1 MSCSAVLLLNN
12 LGHAN
17 TGTIQAPNK
26 HHPQLIFSSLYTI
39 QAPNKHH
46 TTISKKQTILSE
58 YSAVLGFCMVLIA
71 CCDDSCRGSSLM
83 NLAPGGNDYNYF
95 LTDIDEIVLDLLHIQ
110 IVCV

>member
-17 TGTIQAPNK
+17 TSTIQAPNK
-26 HHPQLIFSSLYTI
+26 HRPQLIFSSLYTI